1 MKVVQAESPYFSII
15 SPPDVG
21 HKVAPGMDTIFYIQF
36 NPDQK
41 KVPFVIVTFD
51 FLQRERS
58 YQEEH
63 YMFKIG
69 HFLGHEGKGVIF
81 SEEGKTYKMKKV
93 HKNK

>member
-41 KVPFVIVTFD
+41 KVSFIIVTFD
-51 FLQRERS
+51 FLQKERHS
-58 YQEEH
+58 QEV
-63 YMFKIG
+63 YLCWKQG
-69 HFLGHEGKGVIF
+69 IF
-81 SEEGKTYKMKKV
+81 
-93 HKNK
+93 